1 MFDDRLKKLRIARNL
16 TQKDAAD
23 ALKLKTNTYRNYEN
37 DEREPTAMTLL
48 SIARFFGVT
57 VDYLLNYKVT
67 EQVDTASA
75 APNAPELSPESREV
89 LEMYR
94 ELTPEQQ
101 EYIKITMQG
110 LLAANDKKAIEKKKD
125 V

>member
-67 EQVDTASA
+67 EQIDTASA
-75 APNAPELSPESREV
+75 APELSPESQEI
-89 LEMYR
+89 LDMYA

-101 EYIKITMQG
+101 NFIKLSMQG
-110 LLAANDKKAIEKKKD
+110 LLAGNDATALEKKKIN
-125 V
+125 

>member
-1 MFDDRLKKLRIARNL
+1 MFDDRLKKLRLARNM
-16 TQKDAAD
+16 TQKEAAD

-57 VDYLLNYKVT
+57 IDYLLDYKVK
-67 EQVDTASA
+67 EQEIVPIENILKEDEIKLLNSFNSLEDFQKEMIIHDIELLNRNNEASA
-75 APNAPELSPESREV
+75 KASEV
-89 LEMYR
+89 
-94 ELTPEQQ
+94 
-101 EYIKITMQG
+101 
-110 LLAANDKKAIEKKKD
+110 